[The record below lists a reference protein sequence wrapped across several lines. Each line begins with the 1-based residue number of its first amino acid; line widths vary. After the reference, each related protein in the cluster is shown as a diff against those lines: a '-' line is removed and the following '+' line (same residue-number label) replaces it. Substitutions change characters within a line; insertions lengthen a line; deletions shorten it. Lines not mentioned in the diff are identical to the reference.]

1 MSYRIGFV
9 LSTGRTGTVFIAK
22 KLSQLFP
29 DILTVHEP
37 GMSRYQYLLGNFSRQ
52 WPIVTPFLHR
62 WFWFSRPEIHNNREG
77 YPQGYIEINPFLSSF
92 SDVLSELEVP
102 LRIVHVVRHPYTW
115 ISSMSDF
122 KASGYRKTF
131 INYLPYNQPV
141 PPGETARNHLER
153 LAWRWRLYNENIVR
167 LKQEA
172 TSFSQVKFEELF
184 GDDTANAAKAF
195 QEILKT
201 FELEDIVHGRFDER
215 TKENANPNPK
225 GTISLNDRIAPQELE
240 RIRNIVSPIAEQLG
254 YEL

>member
-92 SDVLSELEVP
+92 SDVLTELEVP

-115 ISSMSDF
+115 ISSISDF

-131 INYLPYNQPV
+131 INYLPYNEPV
-141 PPGETARNHLER
+141 PRGGNAKNHFER

-167 LKQEA
+167 LKKEA
-172 TSFSQVKFEELF
+172 TSFSQVKYENLF
-184 GDDTANAAKAF
+184 GDDPANAADTF
-195 QEILKT
+195 GEILKT
-201 FELEDIVHGRFDER
+201 FELEEIVHDRFGE
-215 TKENANPNPK
+215 TKKENANPNPK
-225 GTISLNDRIAPQELE
+225 GTISLNERLAPLELE
-240 RIRNIVSPIAEQLG
+240 RIRNIVSPMAMQLG